1 MWTLDADTADI
12 IDVTFHKSVI
22 KSVAAMSY
30 GAAQAIIDS
39 PTDASPLAQVHCV
52 TLCIR
57 LLYMWAHTDATRVS
71 HTNAMYLCLSLR
83 TCG

>member
-1 MWTLDADTADI
+1 VWTLDADTADI

-39 PTDASPLAQVHCV
+39 PTDASPLAQVH
-52 TLCIR
+52 LCIL
-57 LLYMWAHTDATRVS
+57 LLYMCPHTDATRVS
-71 HTNAMYLCLSLR
+71 HTNAIYLCLSRR